1 MSFKQVFIYFYGN
14 PERLWSVLLQDY
26 FGECNLSA
34 WNYIV
39 YFAHSYVQRSFISCD
54 IITRND
60 NALIQQLM
68 QDIKG
73 VSYGNK
79 LIRKLGFWISSRG
92 FCFFLCLLSHIF
104 FNFLFL
110 SLFFTNFLS
119 VYFKLWFSR
128 IFLFIAL
135 YFSYVDRCLLISI

>member
-1 MSFKQVFIYFYGN
+1 MAIPRDSGQSFYKIILESAIYLHGTT
-14 PERLWSVLLQDY
+14 L
-26 FGECNLSA
+26 
-34 WNYIV
+34 

-79 LIRKLGFWISSRG
+79 LIRKLGF
-92 FCFFLCLLSHIF
+92 
-104 FNFLFL
+104 
-110 SLFFTNFLS
+110 
-119 VYFKLWFSR
+119 
-128 IFLFIAL
+128 
-135 YFSYVDRCLLISI
+135 